1 MLCESAEALLGMDV
15 LIKKCSSSFVV
26 TRASSM
32 RKQKLEESRQQA
44 MTEIDVKPSNLDVEN
59 NSANMSENEVQA
71 DLQDDHVYVQ
81 DHDVP
86 SNASATKSATTTC
99 V

>member
-1 MLCESAEALLGMDV
+1 
-15 LIKKCSSSFVV
+15 
-26 TRASSM
+26 M

-71 DLQDDHVYVQ
+71 DLQDDDVYVQ
-81 DHDVP
+81 DHDV
-86 SNASATKSATTTC
+86 TKPLTISSH
-99 V
+99 

>member
-1 MLCESAEALLGMDV
+1 MDV

-59 NSANMSENEVQA
+59 NSANMSDQA
-71 DLQDDHVYVQ
+71 MLLHLSLRQHLVCDLRGMECPAERWQ
-81 DHDVP
+81 
-86 SNASATKSATTTC
+86 S
-99 V
+99 